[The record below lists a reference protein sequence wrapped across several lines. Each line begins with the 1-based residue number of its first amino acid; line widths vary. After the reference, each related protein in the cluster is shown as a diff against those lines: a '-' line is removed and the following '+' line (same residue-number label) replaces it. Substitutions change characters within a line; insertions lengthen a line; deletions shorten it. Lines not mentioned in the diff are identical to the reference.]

1 MPYRAPRTRQRAD
14 RQSPDGAAVV
24 VALGLGLGGLYAFGG
39 PYAYCDPYDPY
50 AYTYGYCGSY
60 AYIW

>member
-1 MPYRAPRTRQRAD
+1 M
-14 RQSPDGAAVV
+14 V